1 METLAGSSAVH
12 QWAGAQNTPYLDP
25 NHNAGMLP
33 APTAGAPNPAI
44 DPHTGMVHDPD
55 MLQAAQLLLP
65 GDYRPTGMFL
75 MIVVQV
81 YTSLCPVQ
89 HAIPFS
95 FVNYLSH

>member
-1 METLAGSSAVH
+1 MESLAGSSVVH
-12 QWAGAQNTPYLDP
+12 QWAGVQNTPYLDP

-65 GDYRPTGMFL
+65 GDYRPTGTFL
-75 MIVVQV
+75 IVVQV
-81 YTSLCPVQ
+81 YTS
-89 HAIPFS
+89 
-95 FVNYLSH
+95 